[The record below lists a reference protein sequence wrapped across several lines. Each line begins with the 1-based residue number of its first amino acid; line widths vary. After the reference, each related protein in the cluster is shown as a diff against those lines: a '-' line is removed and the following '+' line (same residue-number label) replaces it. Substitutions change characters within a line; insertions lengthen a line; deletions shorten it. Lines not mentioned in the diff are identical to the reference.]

1 MDYIL
6 RHSVQI
12 LMVFNTVTL
21 EVNVEK
27 LVTISKVPV
36 LARIMVQWVNAYLK
50 KQVPNEVKLIGNTYK
65 DELINFKT

>member
-12 LMVFNTVTL
+12 LTVFNTVTL
-21 EVNVEK
+21 EVNIEK

>member
-6 RHSVQI
+6 QHSVQI

-21 EVNVEK
+21 EVNIEK